1 MRRRRASGYLAVL
14 FGCAGPRSLA
24 QAGRRETAVSS
35 LRWLQSVARL
45 VALAAALLA
54 GAEDADARAV
64 GGYHFALPDG
74 FARASLAAA
83 DGGWAQRG
91 VSLAQASPAGGSLS
105 DLFHRGG
112 LLGGFAAGFLGS
124 GLLGLLFGRGL
135 FGELGGVPS
144 YLGLL
149 FQLALVLMLCRLIW
163 SGWRHVDLAGVTGL
177 SPRQLAD
184 PYLRSRDDVHTGLDS
199 VSPPNDQKT
208 SPPRNGSM
216 PNIKRERK
224 PRE

>member
-1 MRRRRASGYLAVL
+1 MGGAAECGASG
-14 FGCAGPRSLA
+14 G
-24 QAGRRETAVSS
+24 RETAVTS

-45 VALAAALLA
+45 VALAAALLV
-54 GAEDADARAV
+54 GADDADARVA
-64 GGYHFALPDG
+64 GGLDVAAPGALV
-74 FARASLAAA
+74 RASLLAA
-83 DGGWAQRG
+83 DGGWTRRG
-91 VSLAQASPAGGSLS
+91 VSLAQMSPSGGSLS

-135 FGELGGVPS
+135 FGELGGMPS

-163 SGWRHVDLAGVTGL
+163 SRWHRVDLFGVAGL

-184 PYLRSRDDVHTGLDS
+184 PYLRSRDDVHAGLDT
-199 VSPPNDQKT
+199 VAPADDQKT
-208 SPPRNGSM
+208 PPRDGSA
-216 PNIKRERK
+216 PNIKQVRK
-224 PRE
+224 PREP